1 MDALP
6 LVAVAAA
13 VAFLVGLTLFRRTGK
28 ISRDEA
34 HRLVKEGAKLV
45 DVRSKAEFTSLH
57 LPGAI
62 NVPLADLTGR
72 GTKLGPKDA
81 PVVLYCASGS
91 RSALGRSMLRSHGY
105 TKVFNLGAMDRW
117 N

>member
-1 MDALP
+1 MDLQTLLTFGAMAAI
-6 LVAVAAA
+6 VAG
-13 VAFLVGLTLFRRTGK
+13 FTLYRRVGTL
-28 ISRDEA
+28 SREEA

-45 DVRSKAEFTSLH
+45 DVRSKAEFTALH

-62 NVPLADLTGR
+62 NIPLPELSGR
-72 GTKLGPKDA
+72 DAKLGAKNA

-91 RSALGRSMLRSHGY
+91 RSALGRSMLKGKGF
-105 TKVFNLGAMDRW
+105 TQVFNLGAMSRW